1 MSLPTLGFIGTGTIN
16 SALVRGFCR
25 SAAPA
30 YRMIVSPRNAKK
42 SAALKAA
49 FPDRVEVAAS
59 MQEVVDRADIVFV
72 AVLPKAAEEVYTSL
86 RFRREQTVINLVMGC
101 PLTRIREWI
110 GETKDL
116 VHIIPMAFVAEV
128 AGPIVLYPENAFVRA
143 LLSPLGE
150 IVAAETQT
158 QMKTLQQIT
167 GLGASF
173 DTLFRDTVLWGIKE
187 GLPEKTA
194 VSYTAAFF
202 SALAQQAGLGTLG
215 RVKELAE
222 EFTPGGLNWR
232 GKTTIEA
239 ADAFTPWTDALEEIK
254 KQNNR

>member
-1 MSLPTLGFIGTGTIN
+1 MLPVLGFIGTGTIN
-16 SALVRGFCR
+16 SALVRGFNR
-25 SAAPA
+25 SCAPA
-30 YRMIVSPRNAKK
+30 YPMIVSPRSANKA
-42 SAALKAA
+42 AALKAA
-49 FPDRVEVAAS
+49 FPGRVSIAGS
-59 MQEVVDRADIVFV
+59 MQEVADKADIVFV
-72 AVLPKAAEEVYTSL
+72 AVLPKAAEEVYTSVK
-86 RFRREQTVINLVMGC
+86 FRREQTVVNLVMGC
-101 PLTRIREWI
+101 PLTQIRAWI
-110 GETKDL
+110 GETENL

-128 AGPIVLYPENAFVRA
+128 DGPIVLYPENAFVRE

-150 IVAAETQT
+150 IVAAETQA

-187 GLPEKTA
+187 GLGEKA
-194 VSYTAAFF
+194 AISYTAAFYA
-202 SALAQQAGLGTLG
+202 ALARQAGLGTLA
-215 RVKELAE
+215 RVRELAD
-222 EFTPGGLNWR
+222 EFTPGGLNWK

>member
-25 SAAPA
+25 SDAPA
-30 YRMIVSPRNAKK
+30 YPMIVSPRSADK

-49 FPDRVEVAAS
+49 FPDRVTVAGS
-59 MQEVVDRADIVFV
+59 MQEVADRSDTVFI
-72 AVLPKAAEEVYTSL
+72 AVLPKAAEEVYTSVK
-86 RFRREQTVINLVMGC
+86 FRRDQTVINLVMGC
-101 PLTRIREWI
+101 PLTKVREWI
-110 GETKDL
+110 GETKNL

-128 AGPIVLYPENAFVRA
+128 NGPIVLYPENAYVRS

-150 IVAAETQT
+150 VVAADTQA

-187 GLPEKTA
+187 GLSER
-194 VSYTAAFF
+194 VSISYTAALYA
-202 SALAQQAGLGTLG
+202 ALSQQAGLGTLS

-222 EFTPGGLNWR
+222 EFTPGGLNWK
-232 GKTTIEA
+232 GKSTIEA
-239 ADAFTPWTDALEEIK
+239 ADAFAPWTEALEEIK
-254 KQNNR
+254 KHNNR